1 MIGKKKLIIIFA
13 CCLFNL
19 DNNQLIFVN
28 ELINQRIANENRF
41 DIDILMGDGWVKVIF
56 PNCYSILNGTLNCYP
71 TKLPSKHK
79 HK

>member
-1 MIGKKKLIIIFA
+1 MSGGDEQKVIAIVAKYQLEMYIKSDKYCDWKKKLIIIFA

-41 DIDILMGDGWVKVIF
+41 DVDILRGMDG
-56 PNCYSILNGTLNCYP
+56 
-71 TKLPSKHK
+71 
-79 HK
+79 